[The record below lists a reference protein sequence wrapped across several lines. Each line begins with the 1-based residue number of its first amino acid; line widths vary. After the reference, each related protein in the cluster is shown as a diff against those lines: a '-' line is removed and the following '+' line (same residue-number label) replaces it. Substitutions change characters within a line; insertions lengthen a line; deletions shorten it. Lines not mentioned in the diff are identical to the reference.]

1 MNGTSCETP
10 GTGDSPPLGG
20 KYRSGAAVGV
30 GGNPQDVVWDRVSP
44 AIAGDRALERRNPLE
59 RPPTPDTSFLS
70 TGGTFPLNIGR
81 SDLLT
86 GESDGSAH
94 VDLSGGLFAVPDTKR
109 AE

>member
-20 KYRSGAAVGV
+20 KYRSGEAVGV

-59 RPPTPDTSFLS
+59 RPPT
-70 TGGTFPLNIGR
+70 FPLNIDR

-86 GESDGSAH
+86 GDSDGSAY